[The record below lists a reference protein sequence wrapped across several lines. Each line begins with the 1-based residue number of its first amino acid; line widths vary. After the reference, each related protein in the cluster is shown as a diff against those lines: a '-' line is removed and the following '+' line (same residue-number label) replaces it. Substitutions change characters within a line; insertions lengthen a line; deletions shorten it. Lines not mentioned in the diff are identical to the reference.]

1 MAQTGYTPIS
11 IYYSATATNTP
22 TAGNL
27 VAGELAINTADGK
40 LFYKDSSGVVQTI
53 ASKNGVAGGS
63 NTQVQYNSS
72 GSLAGSA
79 NMVFDGSTLTTLN
92 LAYTGTLTGG
102 TGVVNL
108 GSGQFYKNAS
118 GNVGIGTTTP
128 NTKLVPL
135 SSTGV
140 PLSSYTNT
148 SAVFQGAYG
157 VGNGGAIGF
166 DCASN
171 STNYPTGIGYVVTNN
186 AGYTLGDMV
195 FGTRSVT
202 TDTAPTERMRISSTG
217 SVGIGV
223 SSPANTLQISSGS
236 AAEFDML
243 VSGTRTGT
251 LYTDNSQMFV
261 VAVTAIP
268 MIFRTADT
276 ERMRIDSSGNVF
288 VGATGGIGA
297 NERFGVYRSDNGTS
311 AVFATTNA
319 SQTNDI
325 FQVRANRNTTNSS
338 YRPIIYYND
347 AAGAY
352 RFIVADSGNV
362 TNTNGSYGTISD
374 VRLKENIVD
383 ATSKLDKVNQLKVRN
398 FNLIG
403 DDLKQIGFVAQE
415 FEEVFPSM
423 VEESQDKTPDG
434 EMLET
439 TTKTI
444 KTTVLIPILVKA
456 IQELNAKVDAQAVE
470 IASLKAK

>member
-11 IYYSATATNTP
+11 IYYSATTTNVP

-40 LFYKDSSGVVQTI
+40 LFYKDSSGVVQTL
-53 ASKNGVAGGS
+53 ATKGGVGS
-63 NTQVQYNSS
+63 STTTQVIYNSS

-92 LAYTGTLTGG
+92 SAYTGTLTGG

-108 GSGQFYKNAS
+108 GSGQFYKNSS

-202 TDTAPTERMRISSTG
+202 TDTAPTERMRI
-217 SVGIGV
+217 
-223 SSPANTLQISSGS
+223 
-236 AAEFDML
+236 
-243 VSGTRTGT
+243 
-251 LYTDNSQMFV
+251 
-261 VAVTAIP
+261 
-268 MIFRTADT
+268 
-276 ERMRIDSSGNVF
+276 DSSGNVGIGTSSPSTIF
-288 VGATGGIGA
+288 SGCRLVVVNTSAAGTYFYGGASSDGGARGLSFTSADNGIFLGAIHTIQATSASGIIKMIAGSGGVQLSTGATSWTA
-297 NERFGVYRSDNGTS
+297 
-311 AVFATTNA
+311 
-319 SQTNDI
+319 
-325 FQVRANRNTTNSS
+325 
-338 YRPIIYYND
+338 
-347 AAGAY
+347 
-352 RFIVADSGNV
+352 
-362 TNTNGSYGTISD
+362 ISD
-374 VRLKENIVD
+374 ERKKDIIEPITDAITKVETLRTVIGKYKTDEEGTRRSFLIAQDVQAVLPEAVD
-383 ATSKLDKVNQLKVRN
+383 ATDK
-398 FNLIG
+398 
-403 DDLKQIGFVAQE
+403 DDLGIRYT
-415 FEEVFPSM
+415 EVIPLLIAAIK
-423 VEESQDKTPDG
+423 EQQALITNLTTRLTA
-434 EMLET
+434 LEN
-439 TTKTI
+439 K
-444 KTTVLIPILVKA
+444 
-456 IQELNAKVDAQAVE
+456 
-470 IASLKAK
+470 